1 MRVGASVTTNTFFR
15 MPQRRIFI
23 SQKNSLTPLFSA
35 GYVLVIVGQPG
46 LKNFEYHAGCTK
58 KHSIYIAIGHAFSEK
73 LYWESAAI
81 TRIMLPKS
89 VPQGFDMHFPTIEDY
104 VGHTPLVKLQRLPGE
119 TSNVILAKLEGNNPA
134 GSVKDR
140 PALGMIQE
148 AERRG
153 EIRPGDTLIEATSGN
168 TGIALAM
175 AAAIKGYKLV
185 LIMPA
190 NMSEERRASMRAYG
204 ADIITVSQ
212 EEGMEAARDL
222 ALSMAA
228 EGRGTVLDQFS
239 NEDNP
244 LSHYRT
250 TAPEI
255 WEQTQG
261 RVTHFVSS
269 MGTTGTIMGVS
280 RYLKERNPDI
290 NIVGLQP
297 KEGASIPGI
306 RRWPEAYLPTIYDA
320 SRVDQVL
327 DIGQQDAEN
336 TMRALAEKEGIFCGV
351 SSGGSVAAALQLSK
365 QVENAIIVAIIC
377 DRGDRYLSTGV
388 FPGA

>member
-1 MRVGASVTTNTFFR
+1 M
-15 MPQRRIFI
+15 Q
-23 SQKNSLTPLFSA
+23 
-35 GYVLVIVGQPG
+35 
-46 LKNFEYHAGCTK
+46 
-58 KHSIYIAIGHAFSEK
+58 
-73 LYWESAAI
+73 
-81 TRIMLPKS
+81 
-89 VPQGFDMHFPTIEDY
+89 FPTIEDH
-104 VGHTPLVKLQRLPGE
+104 VGHTPLVRLQRMPGK

-140 PALGMIQE
+140 PAVSMIQE
-148 AERRG
+148 AEKRG

-175 AAAIKGYKLV
+175 AAAIKGYRMK

-204 ADIITVSQ
+204 AEIITVSK
-212 EEGMEAARDL
+212 EEGMEGARD
-222 ALSMAA
+222 MATRLQA
-228 EGRGTVLDQFS
+228 EGAGVVLDQFA
-239 NEDNP
+239 NPDNP
-244 LSHYRT
+244 LAHYRT
-250 TAPEI
+250 TGPEI

-290 NIVGLQP
+290 RIIGLQP
-297 KEGASIPGI
+297 KEGSSIPGI
-306 RRWPEAYLPTIYDA
+306 RRWPQEYLPKIYDA
-320 SRVDQVL
+320 TRVDQVL
-327 DIGQQDAEN
+327 DVSQEDAEN
-336 TMRALAEKEGIFCGV
+336 TMRALAREEGIFCGV
-351 SSGGSVAAALQLSK
+351 SSGGSIAAALSLSD
-365 QVENAIIVAIIC
+365 QVENAVIVAIIC